1 MASKKSFEAGDVVI
15 EKLELVDLSGKK
27 RPYNLLDQ
35 FETINI
41 FESIKS
47 PVITGL
53 IQIVD
58 GINLRESYPIVAEKC
73 KIILKF
79 KNDPNLPSR
88 TFDLLITDIN
98 NVQPEQN
105 AQYSTYDLVLCSKEI
120 LDNSKQLFTTSM
132 RQKRIDE
139 YIKYIMTDIITT
151 QKDVIIYP
159 GGNTKGVQDLDL
171 IQMKPFQ
178 SIDYLRRRAVSI
190 KYRSSSYCFFENK
203 LGFIFAPIEFLF
215 EREDGKIKDAEFFF
229 DTDVRQNAKNITI
242 RNILAYNHMTQQST
256 AKMVQEGALKNVTT
270 SLDLRTRS
278 YQTNTFDLSK
288 EFQNFKFPGKTSKI
302 NTASF
307 ENEYGQ
313 MPAVTNFIVNTSKNP
328 DDFLVDKIGF
338 NKAFVELLTQ
348 NILRIMTWG
357 DSMLSAG
364 YRIQCQVPTIDG
376 QTKPKGTK
384 LNEVSS
390 YVSGEY
396 LISSIRH
403 MFHKLQAKHRYLN
416 SMELIKG
423 TYGETRRGA

>member
-1 MASKKSFEAGDVVI
+1 MASKKGFEAGDVVI

-53 IQIVD
+53 IQLMD
-58 GINLRESYPIVAEKC
+58 GINLRESYPIIADKC

-88 TFDLLITDIN
+88 TFDLLITDVN

-120 LDNSKQLFTTSM
+120 LDNSKKLFTFSM
-132 RQKRIDE
+132 REKRIDD

-151 QKDVIIYP
+151 KKNVILYP
-159 GGNTKGVQDLDL
+159 GGNTKGVQNLDL

-229 DTDVRQNAKNITI
+229 DTDVRQNAKNVTI
-242 RNILAYNHMTQQST
+242 RNILAYNHLTQQST

-270 SLDLRTRS
+270 NLDLRTRS
-278 YQTNTFDLSK
+278 YQVNTFDLSK
-288 EFQNFKFPGKTSKI
+288 EYQNFKFPGKTSNI
-302 NTASF
+302 NTANF
-307 ENEYGQ
+307 ENEYGKA
-313 MPAVTNFIVNTSKNP
+313 PAVTNFLVNTSKNP
-328 DDFLVDKIGF
+328 DDYLVDKIGF

-376 QTKPKGTK
+376 QTKPKGVK
-384 LNEVSS
+384 LNETSAF
-390 YVSGEY
+390 VSGEY

-403 MFHKLQAKHRYLN
+403 MFHKLQAKHRYMN